1 MKSIKIY
8 IETENAAFHPEPG
21 REVAR
26 ILRKIAD
33 EIEVGGVSTPMDI
46 NGNKIGKVE
55 LNW

>member
-8 IETENAAFHPEPG
+8 IETENAAFYPDPG

-26 ILRKIAD
+26 ILRKMAD